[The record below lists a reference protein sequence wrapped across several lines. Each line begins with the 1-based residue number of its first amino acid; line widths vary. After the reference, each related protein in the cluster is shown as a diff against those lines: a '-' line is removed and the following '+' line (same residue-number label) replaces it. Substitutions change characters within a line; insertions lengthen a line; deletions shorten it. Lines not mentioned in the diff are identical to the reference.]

1 MSITFDKKVDIA
13 YKTIYYYVEEVL
25 KVNER
30 IKQLRE
36 TLSLSQEAFGEK
48 IGIGKTSISKIEL
61 GSRNPSEQTIK
72 SICREFNVNYAW
84 LIEGIGDMFSDLP
97 ETLLD
102 EVAEEYELDELDK
115 LIVQRYMQLPH
126 EKREV
131 IKEYL
136 QSIFLKEKGE

>member
-1 MSITFDKKVDIA
+1 ML
-13 YKTIYYYVEEVL
+13 EEVVN
-25 KVNER
+25 VNER
-30 IKQLRE
+30 IKFLRK
-36 TLSLSQEAFGEK
+36 TIGLSQRDFGAK
-48 IGIGKTSISKIEL
+48 LGVGDTAISKLEK
-61 GSRNPSEQTIK
+61 GERNLTDQMIK

-84 LIEGIGDMFSDLP
+84 LLEGKGDMFSALP

-115 LIVQRYMQLPH
+115 LLVKKYMQLPH

-136 QSIFLKEKGE
+136 ISVFVDKKGD